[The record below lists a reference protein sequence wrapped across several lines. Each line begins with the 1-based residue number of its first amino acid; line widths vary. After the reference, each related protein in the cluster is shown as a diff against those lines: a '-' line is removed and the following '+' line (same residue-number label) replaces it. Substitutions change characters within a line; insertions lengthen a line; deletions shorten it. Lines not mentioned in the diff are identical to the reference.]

1 VACGNPRRSAAWY
14 GAAVARFTKS
24 SVRSIT
30 SRIIVCD
37 LESMVA
43 GWMIQQRDGCVL
55 RDGKWASV
63 VMSLLTL

>member
-1 VACGNPRRSAAWY
+1 
-14 GAAVARFTKS
+14 VARFTKS